1 MSEEDTVVARAQRGV
16 RDGARCAVVVPSQV
30 ADGPGLEARD
40 EEKEDDGDDR
50 QVHCLPALNK
60 KLPSRRLKF
69 LLLIWLLLF
78 FENDK
83 KGGGVSDVQNQ
94 TIVSSWSTFSFS
106 VEAVRLVRTKQERIE
121 RDLRPRLSMLEK
133 PRVDGN

>member
-1 MSEEDTVVARAQRGV
+1 MAGV
-16 RDGARCAVVVPSQV
+16 
-30 ADGPGLEARD
+30 
-40 EEKEDDGDDR
+40 EEKT
-50 QVHCLPALNK
+50 ALK
-60 KLPSRRLKF
+60 ETQLRF
-69 LLLIWLLLF
+69 LLLAWILLF
-78 FENDK
+78 FETDK
-83 KGGGVSDVQNQ
+83 KGVGVSDVQNQ